1 MVTIIIGSSYDLII
15 EVQERVWYK
24 LLPQSHSIGG
34 ELLPLHHVATGDGV
48 DGVEGATGSGSS
60 SVSPPILI
68 VQGFVLCICVSLPP
82 HYEITRG
89 GVYIVDLGPD
99 ELVEPKFAA
108 VGPTRCHIGPTM
120 RPGSW
125 PTWWELFWPSWCSIS
140 VSSSHDL
147 LFLEKMTWWK
157 EWVRLTS
164 SRSLQ
169 VKNKEIRVMV
179 LKPNEWG
186 LFRNSMKSM
195 ENMHKSL

>member
-89 GVYIVDLGPD
+89 GVYSRFRSRRVGGAKVCSSGTHEVPYRPHHAARKLAHMMGALLA
-99 ELVEPKFAA
+99 LVMF
-108 VGPTRCHIGPTM
+108 HIDFFF
-120 RPGSW
+120 SW
-125 PTWWELFWPSWCSIS
+125 SSIS
-140 VSSSHDL
+140 RKNDVVKRMGPFDIL
-147 LFLEKMTWWK
+147 K
-157 EWVRLTS
+157 VPTS
-164 SRSLQ
+164 QKQGNLCRG
-169 VKNKEIRVMV
+169 VKTKWMGAI
-179 LKPNEWG
+179 
-186 LFRNSMKSM
+186 
-195 ENMHKSL
+195 